1 MHIGHILHLLGT
13 IGILSMGLILLL
25 SNNIEVIFKDR
36 LKNPKLAM
44 IISGFLVI
52 LFFFVSLIS
61 LIADWSEVD
70 TWGYIFK

>member
-1 MHIGHILHLLGT
+1 MQIGHIFHLLGT
-13 IGILSMGLILLL
+13 IGILSMGLILLF
-25 SNNIEVIFKDR
+25 SHNIEVIFEDR
-36 LKNPKLAM
+36 FKNPKLAR